1 MSIKRNR
8 AWRRF
13 KNTVNNGNGMGTFD
27 RLKPEKNWKLMYT
40 RRCKMARAKQLGFD
54 YPRKSQRE
62 LYDKEFALNN
72 A

>member
-13 KNTVNNGNGMGTFD
+13 KNTIKSGKGVGRID
-27 RLKPEKNWKLMYT
+27 QLKPEKNWKLIYT
-40 RRCKMARAKQLGFD
+40 RSCKLARAKQLGFD

-62 LYDKEFALNN
+62 LFDKEFALNN
-72 A
+72 E